1 MRTRIVTFYKH
12 VAPCVLFGSGGWTLS
27 QSLYDCLR
35 SWELRSLR
43 KVLGGK
49 RRPGETYVDHIRRQ
63 NAYLCPRMNKWGIK
77 GLGECMMERIFARAR
92 RCLCGEAISDGFIPA
107 CEVLKWKD
115 ELSWQFLQAVGCTNN
130 SNQTRDR
137 WKHPR
142 PGRVAMWEDPFVDT
156 FGAEWKDLLTPE
168 LCTNNNYKRR
178 REEFVENCATRYGI
192 RRVPKIGVAGEIPV
206 KDIELQ
212 DGVSPLSLR
221 WEDQFRCSFEIV
233 GDSLLVVNW
242 MN

>member
-1 MRTRIVTFYKH
+1 M
-12 VAPCVLFGSGGWTLS
+12 
-27 QSLYDCLR
+27 
-35 SWELRSLR
+35 
-43 KVLGGK
+43 
-49 RRPGETYVDHIRRQ
+49 
-63 NAYLCPRMNKWGIK
+63 
-77 GLGECMMERIFARAR
+77 
-92 RCLCGEAISDGFIPA
+92 
-107 CEVLKWKD
+107 LKWKD

-168 LCTNNNYKRR
+168 LCTINNYKWR

-192 RRVPKIGVAGEIPV
+192 RRVPKICDVGGIFV
-206 KDIELQ
+206 KDIDLQ
-212 DGVSPLSLR
+212 EGESPLSLR
-221 WEDQFRCSFEIV
+221 CEDQLRCSFEIV

-242 MN
+242 MNGEFRIYEEKVAIILNAAMEKVHFMVCSGWATFQMGINKF